1 MNIAIARATVSRIS
15 WGGRLPQGIEQEGLD
30 PLGFQ
35 QPFELQRSDARVGLA
50 QLARYQVRNH
60 ADALIVPD
68 HGFILLTG
76 DNGAGKTNIL
86 EAVSLLAG

>member
-50 QLARYQVRNH
+50 QLAPVHGLLQKSRDGRLAAYRAHLVTSAAQLGGP
-60 ADALIVPD
+60 AL
-68 HGFILLTG
+68 
-76 DNGAGKTNIL
+76 
-86 EAVSLLAG
+86 